1 MPPLEEMLGKK
12 QVGIAFDNMIVKP
25 HQLDTIPGIYPAI
38 SRYCPYNVYCTKV
51 IRIYN
56 FFAIKVDVGP
66 S

>member
-38 SRYCPYNVYCTKV
+38 SRYCTYNMY
-51 IRIYN
+51 
-56 FFAIKVDVGP
+56 
-66 S
+66 

>member
-38 SRYCPYNVYCTKV
+38 SRYCTYIMY
-51 IRIYN
+51 RIICATLYVLH
-56 FFAIKVDVGP
+56 KTDK
-66 S
+66 